1 MSINSIDKIENQRKI
16 AILDTSSISFLQHLN
31 QRCQRADDILKDYDL
46 ILIPGWVWEEISD
59 STISVSYVEELIQK
73 GYPIFKIDEERYSQ
87 SVDEQEWN
95 LYQIVKASV
104 NQLGQVKS
112 YLRRCVEKSDPLDM
126 DAYTEWINQL
136 YDKWPIQGNILPSG
150 RQKRKNAGEVSI
162 TILAEILSW
171 YYPNSEMITV
181 YSQDSDTKMFQN
193 SADEQLRKVFS
204 SRIPVPVS
212 FKSNDVI
219 LCQLFR
225 DGAISEEDI
234 RYERKSERK
243 ITYSKALEDKSVV
256 LVTKLTDSNDFIN
269 LMKDNSV
276 QIVF

>member
-1 MSINSIDKIENQRKI
+1 MNITSITKIENQRKI
-16 AILDTSSISFLQHLN
+16 AILDTSSVSFLQHLN

-59 STISVSYVEELIQK
+59 SEISVAYVEELIEK
-73 GYPIFKIDEERYSQ
+73 AYPIYKIDEESYSL

-104 NQLGQVKS
+104 NQLGQIKS

-126 DAYTEWINQL
+126 DTYAEWIKQL
-136 YDKWPIQGNILPSG
+136 YNEWPIQGNILPSG
-150 RQKRKNAGEVSI
+150 RQKKKNAGEVSI
-162 TILAEILSW
+162 TILAEIISW

-181 YSQDSDTKMFQN
+181 YSQDSDTKTFQI
-193 SADEQLRKVFS
+193 SADDQLRKVFS

-225 DGAISEEDI
+225 NGYISEEDI
-234 RYERKSERK
+234 RSERK
-243 ITYSKALEDKSVV
+243 YERNITYSKTMEDESVV
-256 LVTKLTDSNDFIN
+256 FLTKLMDSDEFIN

>member
-1 MSINSIDKIENQRKI
+1 MSIPSIAKIENQRKI
-16 AILDTSSISFLQHLN
+16 AIIDTSSVSFLQHLN
-31 QRCQRADDILKDYDL
+31 QICRHADDILKDYDL

-59 STISVSYVEELIQK
+59 SEISVAYVEELIQK
-73 GYPIFKIDEERYSQ
+73 GYPIFKIDEERYSL

-104 NQLGQVKS
+104 NQLGQIKS
-112 YLRRCVEKSDPLDM
+112 YLRRYVEKSDPLDM
-126 DAYTEWINQL
+126 DAYAEWIKQL
-136 YDKWPIQGNILPSG
+136 YDKWPIPGNILPSG
-150 RQKRKNAGEVSI
+150 RQKKKNAGEVSI
-162 TILAEILSW
+162 TILAEIISW

-181 YSQDSDTKMFQN
+181 YSQDSDTKAFQN

-204 SRIPVPVS
+204 SRIPVHVS

-269 LMKDNSV
+269 LVKDNSV

>member
-1 MSINSIDKIENQRKI
+1 MNITSITKIENQRKI
-16 AILDTSSISFLQHLN
+16 AILDTSSVSFLQHLN

-59 STISVSYVEELIQK
+59 SEISVAYVEELIEK
-73 GYPIFKIDEERYSQ
+73 AYPIYKIDEESYSL

-126 DAYTEWINQL
+126 DAYAQWINQL
-136 YDKWPIQGNILPSG
+136 YAEWPISGNILPSG
-150 RQKRKNAGEVSI
+150 RQKKKNAGEVSI

-171 YYPNSEMITV
+171 YYPDSEIITV
-181 YSQDSDTKMFQN
+181 YSQDSDTKMFQIC
-193 SADEQLRKVFS
+193 ADDQLRKFFS
-204 SRIPVPVS
+204 SRVPVPVS

-225 DGAISEEDI
+225 NGAISEEDI
-234 RYERKSERK
+234 SNERKSERK
-243 ITYSKALEDKSVV
+243 ITYTRTMEDKSVV
-256 LVTKLTDSNDFIN
+256 IVTKLTDSNDFID
-269 LMKDNSV
+269 LVKDFSV